1 MQNLRRLIIVVCI
14 LLFQQGASAE
24 LVTISTWNLE
34 WFPGRKPT
42 STQAMRAA
50 HMASAQDALSSSQ
63 VDILCLQEV
72 RDWESVR
79 ELVTALP
86 GFSPHVVSR
95 FQEVGGLGI
104 QQTAI
109 ASRWNAEA
117 SWAEGFRTRRALARP
132 PRGFSLAV
140 FRRAN
145 VVLLVYSVHFKS
157 NLGGIAQAILKRE
170 EAALQLLAHVSAMEK
185 LYSAQGAKIVTVIAG
200 DFNTD
205 PTDPRFASEQTFAL
219 LRKTGFL
226 WAWENIP
233 LSERVTIPAKGRYPD
248 ASFDGFLVRGARVL
262 SCEPIAVRDVSD
274 HCPAVLSFE
283 IN

>member
-1 MQNLRRLIIVVCI
+1 
-14 LLFQQGASAE
+14 
-24 LVTISTWNLE
+24 
-34 WFPGRKPT
+34 
-42 STQAMRAA
+42 MRAA

-86 GFSPHVVSR
+86 AFSPHVVSR

-140 FRRAN
+140 FRRAS

-157 NLGGIAQAILKRE
+157 NLGGIAKAILKRE

-205 PTDPRFASEQTFAL
+205 ASNARFAAERTTAFLTTESFRWNWDNVAL
-219 LRKTGFL
+219 D
-226 WAWENIP
+226 
-233 LSERVTIPAKGRYPD
+233 ERVTVPSAGRYPD
-248 ASFDGFLVRGARVL
+248 ASFDGFFVRGAEIV
-262 SCEPIAVRDVSD
+262 SSEVIPADGVSD
-274 HCPAVLSFE
+274 HLQVKLV
-283 IN
+283 INTP